1 VTPEDLSQASLLD
14 LFRIEAEEQA
24 QTLTAGLLALER
36 DPVAA
41 HHLESCMRAAHSLK
55 GAARIVGIP
64 ACVSVAHAMED
75 CFVRAQQGQPGL
87 QRATLDKLLQAVDL
101 LRRIAETPESELQ
114 QWDGRASDATAY
126 VTELNCLLE
135 LERAHDEPVSP
146 PAVSAA
152 HGVPIVGGEPMEA
165 PLPYEGAREEEDG
178 DADRVLRV
186 GAKNLNRLLGLAGES
201 LVDSRWLR
209 PFAESLLRLK
219 RHHSELSGNL
229 QRLRDILSGEL
240 LSESAQEALTTA
252 EGRSRECRHLLSERL
267 SELDAFDR
275 RVTNL
280 SQRMY
285 EGTLACRMRPF
296 SDGVRAFPR
305 MVRDLAR
312 GLGKDV
318 RFEVIGGTTAVD
330 RDVLEKLEAP
340 ITHLLRNAVDH
351 AIELPHLRRAA
362 GKPTEGVIRLEAR
375 HKAGRLLLVV
385 EDDGGGIDLQ
395 ELRTAVVARG
405 LAPAETC
412 ASLSDSELFEF
423 LLLPGFS
430 LANTVTEISG
440 RGVGLDIVRNMLKQ
454 LRGTLH
460 VSSQHG
466 KGTRFQLH
474 LPLTLSVVRALLVEV
489 SGEPYALPLASIVR
503 TLKLPQTTTAML
515 EGRLHFEFEG
525 QRVGLVTAHQILA
538 STSAAPAGDWPV
550 IVLGNADRVYGLVV
564 DRLIGERELVVQ
576 PLDPRLGKIKD
587 VAAGALM
594 EDGTPVLIL
603 DSEDLLRS
611 LEKLVLEGTIAGAA
625 TGAATGAG
633 SRRKRV
639 LVVDD
644 SLTVRELERKLLS
657 NAGYEVEVT
666 VDGMDGW
673 NALRAG
679 RFDLLVTDIDMPR
692 MDGIELV
699 TLLRRDARV
708 KSLPVVIV
716 SYKDRPEDRQ
726 RGLEAG
732 ADYYLA
738 KSSFHDQT
746 LLKAVVEL
754 IGEAAT

>member
-1 VTPEDLSQASLLD
+1 VTHQDVSQASLLD

-41 HHLESCMRAAHSLK
+41 EHLESCMRAAHSLK

-64 ACVSVAHAMED
+64 ACVSLAHAMEN

-87 QRATLDKLLQAVDL
+87 QPSTVDKLLQAVDI
-101 LRRIAETPESELQ
+101 LRRIAETSESELP
-114 QWDGRASDATAY
+114 QWDGRASEATRCAAD
-126 VTELNCLLE
+126 LSRPPDS
-135 LERAHDEPVSP
+135 ERAGEEPQSLQP
-146 PAVSAA
+146 GSALHSGPVKREKPVA
-152 HGVPIVGGEPMEA
+152 APSSFEEPQ
-165 PLPYEGAREEEDG
+165 EEEDG
-178 DADRVLRV
+178 DVDRVLRV

-219 RHHSELSGNL
+219 RHHYELSGTL
-229 QRLRDILSGEL
+229 QRLRDVLSREL
-240 LSESAQEALTTA
+240 LSETAHEALTAA
-252 EGRSRECRHLLSERL
+252 EGRSRQCRQLLAERL
-267 SELDAFDR
+267 SELESFDR
-275 RVTNL
+275 RVTNI
-280 SQRMY
+280 SKRMY

-312 GLGKDV
+312 SLGKEV
-318 RFEVIGGTTAVD
+318 RLEVTGGATEVD
-330 RDVLEKLEAP
+330 RDILEKLDAP

-351 AIELPHLRRAA
+351 GIELQQERCSA
-362 GKPTEGVIRLEAR
+362 GKPGEGLIRLAAR
-375 HKAGRLLLVV
+375 HQAGRLLVVV
-385 EDDGGGIDLQ
+385 EDDGAGVDMQ
-395 ELRTAVVARG
+395 KLRAAVVARG
-405 LAPAETC
+405 LASADTC
-412 ASLSDSELFEF
+412 ASLSESELFEF

-430 LANTVTEISG
+430 LVSTVTEISG

-454 LRGTLH
+454 LRGTVQ
-460 VSSQHG
+460 VSSRHG
-466 KGTRFQLH
+466 KGTRFQLQ

-489 SGEPYALPLASIVR
+489 GGEPYALPLAFIVR
-503 TLKLPQTTTAML
+503 TLKLPRTATALL
-515 EGRLHFEFEG
+515 EGRLHFEFDG
-525 QRVGLVTAHQILA
+525 QHVGLVTAHQILA
-538 STSAAPAGDWPV
+538 SSSAAPAGDWPV
-550 IVLGNADRVYGLVV
+550 VVLGDGDRAYGLVV

-576 PLDPRLGKIKD
+576 PLDPRLGNVKD

-611 LEKLVLEGTIAGAA
+611 LEKLVLDGAIAGAA
-625 TGAATGAG
+625 QGTDPG
-633 SRRKRV
+633 SRRRRKRV

-657 NAGYEVEVT
+657 NGGYEVEVA

-673 NALRAG
+673 NAIRAG
-679 RFDLLVTDIDMPR
+679 HFDLLVTDIDMPR

-746 LLKAVVEL
+746 LLKAVAEL
-754 IGEAAT
+754 IGEAAA